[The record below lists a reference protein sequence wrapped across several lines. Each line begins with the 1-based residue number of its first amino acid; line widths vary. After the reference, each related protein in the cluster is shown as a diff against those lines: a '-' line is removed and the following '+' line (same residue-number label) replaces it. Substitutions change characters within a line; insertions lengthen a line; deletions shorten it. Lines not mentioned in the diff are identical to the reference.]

1 MCLHLL
7 EKVASLIFTFSVRIT
22 FHHHRH
28 HSRFV
33 NLQRALIQKAL
44 HKCEKILAELKLEL
58 CGTSTAACD
67 QYSEVELRSAAA
79 ARIVTQDDVNEYA
92 ALGRIFILH

>member
-33 NLQRALIQKAL
+33 NLQRALIQ
-44 HKCEKILAELKLEL
+44 ILAELKLEL

>member
-22 FHHHRH
+22 FHHHHH

-33 NLQRALIQKAL
+33 NLQRALIQ
-44 HKCEKILAELKLEL
+44 ILAELKLEL